1 MNKLTIAFIVIT
13 IVVVAVLGTLLGLRY
28 FGDSEQEVE
37 QIQTQTTQP
46 TESSFEPNTQ
56 IEEEAEVIEN
66 VEEEEEEETVADFPQ
81 IVSPFDFVEPE
92 EEEIEQSDEPVI
104 AMVDIL
110 KIADAG
116 FKIPG
121 LVAEDFLSVIFKEI
135 DLSEYDNDNHSQ
147 FIVTEADEFA
157 GTITEL
163 IFGNEDKAIEVYE
176 SIKTKI
182 TNNGGFVINETNQ
195 YGESSFFANH
205 NEDKNSVFLVVK
217 KGERLYTLYYP
228 AKNHNKMKN
237 LINLL

>member
-28 FGDSEQEVE
+28 FEDSEQEVE
-37 QIQTQTTQP
+37 QVQIQP
-46 TESSFEPNTQ
+46 TESSFEPNSK
-56 IEEEAEVIEN
+56 IEEEAEVIEE
-66 VEEEEEEETVADFPQ
+66 VEEEEKETVADFPQ

-92 EEEIEQSDEPVI
+92 EKEIEQSDEPVI

-121 LVAEDFLSVIFKEI
+121 LVAEDFLGVIFKEI

-163 IFGNEDKAIEVYE
+163 IFENEDKAIEVYE

-205 NEDKNSVFLVVK
+205 SEDKNSVFLVVK